1 MKIVKDGIVLNP
13 KETHTDDIQVSDAI
27 VKQKSEEI
35 EKNMQKPFD
44 YWQKEKNKIIK

>member
-13 KETHTDDIQVSDAI
+13 KETHIDDVKESDAL

-35 EKNMQKPFD
+35 EKEYAEAFRLLAKGE
-44 YWQKEKNKIIK
+44 EKDN